1 LACAAAVEFT
11 LALAFSVPAGS
22 NLHFEHFFGFIY
34 FASILVI
41 PGWVVALPLIVIP
54 EKTTYLPT
62 LKALT
67 IGTLIGPCIMLAI
80 GIYAAIANGTG
91 LNYKIEAWYLV
102 VLALV
107 VSFLTTALY
116 LTSLKLLTRNRIQHP
131 S

>member
-1 LACAAAVEFT
+1 
-11 LALAFSVPAGS
+11 
-22 NLHFEHFFGFIY
+22 
-34 FASILVI
+34 
-41 PGWVVALPLIVIP
+41 
-54 EKTTYLPT
+54 
-62 LKALT
+62 
-67 IGTLIGPCIMLAI
+67 MLAI